1 MRQRDLRELLR
12 RVAEDADPRS
22 TGGESAQH
30 RVRVR
35 PRPDEDRRPVRG
47 EPRQQRAPI
56 PERLVEH
63 GCCGFSIRG
72 NFELDARPP
81 RSVLE
86 PRLPERA
93 RLGEYAVEVESEQ
106 EAWHG

>member
-1 MRQRDLRELLR
+1 MRERDLHELPR

-22 TGGESAQH
+22 PGSESAQH
-30 RVRVR
+30 GVRVR

-47 EPRQQRAPI
+47 EPRQQRAPV

-72 NFELDARPP
+72 HVELDAGPSR
-81 RSVLE
+81 RILE
-86 PRLPERA
+86 SRVPERV
-93 RLGEYAVEVESEQ
+93 RVREHAVEVEREQ
-106 EAWHG
+106 EA